1 MNGGDWIMR
10 HVPRWLETGVSA
22 ALAATLL
29 VIGGLMLQRGG
40 LMGWPVLV
48 AGLVTLLWVHAAW
61 ERARVPRG
69 LDGPGVVTV
78 EEGRV
83 AYFGPSDG
91 LSEGG
96 VVTLADLWT
105 VEAIQLKN
113 NAGLAWRLRPV
124 DAPPLLVPIGAEG
137 VEALPEALSAL
148 PGFSM
153 RAVREAFE
161 ADGVGVRPIWR
172 RATHHH
178 RHKAF

>member
-1 MNGGDWIMR
+1 MSGGEWIMR
-10 HVPRWLETGVSA
+10 HAPRWLETGVA
-22 ALAATLL
+22 AAVSGGLLAVGA
-29 VIGGLMLQRGG
+29 LMLQRGG

-48 AGLVTLLWVHAAW
+48 AGLVALLWLHAAW

-69 LDGPGVVTV
+69 LAGPGVVTV

-96 VVTLADLWT
+96 VVALADLWT
-105 VEAIQLKN
+105 VEAIQLRD

-137 VEALPEALSAL
+137 VEALPEALSVL

-153 RAVREAFE
+153 RAVREAFD

-172 RATHHH
+172 RETTHD
-178 RHKAF
+178 RQR

>member
-10 HVPRWLETGVSA
+10 LAPRWLETAVAAIMAFALLAVSA
-22 ALAATLL
+22 
-29 VIGGLMLQRGG
+29 VMLQRGG

-69 LDGPGVVTV
+69 LEGPGVVTI

-91 LSEGG
+91 MSEGG
-96 VVTLADLWT
+96 VVRLADLWT

-124 DAPPLLVPIGAEG
+124 DAPPLLVPLGAEG
-137 VEALPEALSAL
+137 VGALPEALSAL
-148 PGFSM
+148 PGFSL
-153 RAVREAFE
+153 RAVREAFD

-172 RATHHH
+172 RETVHD
-178 RHKAF
+178 RQRAF